1 MVRFKGITII
11 FTLTLIFGL
20 TLFTGAASAAKGGA
34 GIGYVNLQKALNQS
48 LAGRQAMQ
56 ALRDEAKGEDES
68 LKAKQDELTK
78 FKDEI
83 EKKGSV
89 WSKEV
94 RQQKE
99 SAFRAEREKFQKYF
113 YESQDRLKKKKK
125 EREAVIIKGL
135 LEVMKKIAREK
146 GYDYVFEV
154 SAGGLL
160 VGPEEADFTNDVID
174 AYDSQ
179 FKIEKK

>member
-20 TLFTGAASAAKGGA
+20 TLFTGAASAAKGGV
-34 GIGYVNLQKALNQS
+34 GMGYVNLQKALNES

-56 ALRDEAKGEDES
+56 SLKDEAKGEDEN
-68 LKAKQDELTK
+68 LKAKQDELTS
-78 FKDEI
+78 FKEEI
-83 EKKGSV
+83 EKKGSI

-99 SAFRAEREKFQKYF
+99 NEFRAAREKFQKSF
-113 YESQDRLKKKKK
+113 YQSQDKLQKKKK

-135 LEVMKKIAREK
+135 LEVMKKIAKEK

-160 VGPEEADFTNDVID
+160 VGPEEADFTNDVIG

>member
-11 FTLTLIFGL
+11 FIVTLLFGFTLW
-20 TLFTGAASAAKGGA
+20 TGPAGASEGGVE
-34 GIGYVNLQKALNQS
+34 IGYVNLQKALNES

-56 ALRDEAKGEDES
+56 ALKDEAKNEDES
-68 LKAKQDELTK
+68 LKVKQDELTS
-78 FKDEI
+78 FKEEI
-83 EKKGSV
+83 EKKASV

-94 RQQKE
+94 RIQKE
-99 SAFRAEREKFQKYF
+99 NEFRAEREKFQTYF
-113 YESQDRLKKKKK
+113 YQSQDTLQNKKK

-135 LEVMKKIAREK
+135 MEVMRKLAKEK
-146 GYDYVFEV
+146 GFDYVFEV

-160 VGPEEADFTNDVID
+160 VGPEEADFTNDVIE